1 MTDPRRPAADPT
13 WRELRPYL
21 TPMRA
26 HAGLFVLGIVLNL
39 LAFSASIGL
48 IALSGWF
55 LSATALAG
63 LSAATAASFNFYLPS
78 AWIRL
83 FVIVRTAG
91 RYGERLTSH
100 QATLKLLSALRKR
113 AYRQIEPLS
122 PAALQ
127 GYGSGDLMTRLTA
140 DVDALDGLYLRVLMP
155 SIVALWVI
163 VGCGVV
169 IGVFAPGIGL
179 FAAAALLASAL
190 AGPWLAW
197 RRGQRHSARWQALDS
212 QLRGRLIA
220 RLAAFP
226 ELLLYGRWA
235 HERDSLLAA
244 QHQRDAE
251 ERRLARLW
259 GHSQLLTHTLLG
271 ISVTV
276 TLALAARLIETRTL
290 DPALLAL
297 MGLTVLV
304 AFEAI
309 APLPKAMQELGR
321 LCQAARRLNRL
332 NAELP
337 SVSYPAADQATPGD
351 ARLEVETLRVC
362 FDADTPALDGLTLT
376 IDSGE
381 HVALLGPTGSGKTT
395 LFNALLRFVVPQRGN
410 LSLGGAELGA
420 LSEPSL
426 RQAFAVAPQDVH
438 LFVASYRENLLIAAP
453 EASDESMIELLEAL
467 GLGDWL
473 ASQPAGLDS
482 YPDEAGSSLSGGQL
496 RRFGVARALLRAGR
510 RSRLAGLE
518 RTLRRVDSR
527 AGYARLRHADG
538 TDPTHGEL
546 VLMATTTHA
555 RHLDVERRQVA
566 LDPEGY
572 LADLDD
578 WSPAVAE
585 ALASEEGR
593 ELTDE
598 HWEVIEILRDFYR
611 RYEMA
616 PAMRPLVKAVGQRLG
631 PDKGRSIHLMR
642 LFPDSPAKVAARLA
656 GLPKP
661 TNCL

>member
-1 MTDPRRPAADPT
+1 MTEPRKPEADTT

-21 TPMRA
+21 TPLRA
-26 HAGLFVLGIVLNL
+26 HIGLFMLAIVLNL

-100 QATLKLLSALRKR
+100 QATLKLLSALRER
-113 AYRQIEPLS
+113 TYRHIEPLS
-122 PAALQ
+122 PTALQ
-127 GYGSGDLMTRLTA
+127 LYGSGDLMTRLTA

-169 IGVFAPGIGL
+169 IGVFAPGVGL
-179 FAAAALLASAL
+179 FAGAALLASAL
-190 AGPWLAW
+190 FGPWLAW
-197 RRGQRHSARWQALDS
+197 RRGQRHSAHWQALDG

-220 RLAAFP
+220 RLAALP

-235 HERDSLLAA
+235 HERDTLLADQA
-244 QHQRDAE
+244 QRDAE
-251 ERRLARLW
+251 EQRLARLW
-259 GHSQLLTHTLLG
+259 GQAQLLTHTLLG
-271 ISVTV
+271 ISVSV
-276 TLALAARLIETRTL
+276 TLALAAWLVDSGAL
-290 DPALLAL
+290 DPRLLAL
-297 MGLTVLV
+297 MGLAVLA

-309 APLPKAMQELGR
+309 APLPKAMQDLGGLR
-321 LCQAARRLNRL
+321 HAAARLNHL
-332 NAELP
+332 QAELP
-337 SVSYPAADQATPGD
+337 SVDYPDVDRATPVD
-351 ARLEVETLRVC
+351 ANLRIEALRVC
-362 FDADTPALDGLTLT
+362 FEAGIPALDDVTLA

-395 LFNALLRFVVPQRGN
+395 LFNALLRFAVPQQGTLR
-410 LSLGGAELGA
+410 LGGAKLDA

-453 EASDESMIELLEAL
+453 EASDAMLVELLEAL

-482 YPDEAGSSLSGGQL
+482 YPDEGGSSLSGGQL
-496 RRFGVARALLRAGR
+496 RRFGVARALLCEAPVVLLDEPTEWLDEDSASRVLGEIRRRCRGRTLLLATHRLRELERFDRIAVLDAGR
-510 RSRLAGLE
+510 LLECDTPHALLADPQSRYAA
-518 RTLRRVDSR
+518 LRRRTVI
-527 AGYARLRHADG
+527 
-538 TDPTHGEL
+538 
-546 VLMATTTHA
+546 
-555 RHLDVERRQVA
+555 
-566 LDPEGY
+566 
-572 LADLDD
+572 
-578 WSPAVAE
+578 AE
-585 ALASEEGR
+585 
-593 ELTDE
+593 
-598 HWEVIEILRDFYR
+598 
-611 RYEMA
+611 
-616 PAMRPLVKAVGQRLG
+616 
-631 PDKGRSIHLMR
+631 
-642 LFPDSPAKVAARLA
+642 
-656 GLPKP
+656 
-661 TNCL
+661 

>member
-1 MTDPRRPAADPT
+1 MIDPRKPSTDAT

-21 TPMRA
+21 TLLRA
-26 HAGLFVLGIVLNL
+26 HAGLFVLGIALNL

-63 LSAATAASFNFYLPS
+63 LSAATAAAFNFYLPS

-100 QATLKLLSALRKR
+100 QATLKLLSALRER
-113 AYRQIEPLS
+113 AYRHIEPLS

-127 GYGSGDLMTRLTA
+127 RYGSGDLLARLTA
-140 DVDALDGLYLRVLMP
+140 DIDALDGFYLRVLMP

-179 FAAAALLASAL
+179 FAGAALLASAL
-190 AGPWLAW
+190 LGPWLAW
-197 RRGQRHSARWQALDS
+197 RRGQRHSARWQALDA

-244 QHQRDAE
+244 QRQRDAE

-271 ISVTV
+271 ISVSV
-276 TLALAARLIETRTL
+276 TLALAAWLVDRGAL
-290 DPALLAL
+290 DPTLLAL
-297 MGLTVLV
+297 MGLAVLA

-309 APLPKAMQELGR
+309 APLPKAMQDLGR
-321 LCQAARRLNRL
+321 LRHAAARLNRL
-332 NAELP
+332 DAELP
-337 SVSYPAADQATPGD
+337 GVDYPDTDRATPDD
-351 ARLEVETLRVC
+351 ARLQIESLRVC
-362 FDADTPALDGLTLT
+362 FEAGIPALDDVTLA
-376 IDSGE
+376 IASGE
-381 HVALLGPTGSGKTT
+381 HVALLGATGSGKTT
-395 LFNALLRFVVPQRGN
+395 LFNALLRFVVPQRGT
-410 LSLGGAELGA
+410 LSLGGAALDA

-453 EASDESMIELLEAL
+453 EASDATLIELLEAL

-482 YPDEAGSSLSGGQL
+482 YPDEGGSSLSGGQL
-496 RRFGVARALLRAGR
+496 RRFGVARALLYEAPVVVLDEPTEWLDEASASRVLAEIRRRCRGRTLLLATHRLRQLDRFDRIAVLDAGR
-510 RSRLAGLE
+510 VLEFDTPQALLADARSRYAA
-518 RTLRRVDSR
+518 LRRRTVI
-527 AGYARLRHADG
+527 
-538 TDPTHGEL
+538 
-546 VLMATTTHA
+546 
-555 RHLDVERRQVA
+555 
-566 LDPEGY
+566 
-572 LADLDD
+572 
-578 WSPAVAE
+578 
-585 ALASEEGR
+585 AS
-593 ELTDE
+593 
-598 HWEVIEILRDFYR
+598 
-611 RYEMA
+611 
-616 PAMRPLVKAVGQRLG
+616 
-631 PDKGRSIHLMR
+631 
-642 LFPDSPAKVAARLA
+642 
-656 GLPKP
+656 
-661 TNCL
+661 

>member
-1 MTDPRRPAADPT
+1 MIDPRKPSTDAT

-21 TPMRA
+21 TLLRA
-26 HAGLFVLGIVLNL
+26 HAGLFILGIALNL

-63 LSAATAASFNFYLPS
+63 LSAATAFNFYLPS

-83 FVIVRTAG
+83 FVLVRTAG

-100 QATLKLLSALRKR
+100 QATLKLLSALRER
-113 AYRQIEPLS
+113 AYRHIEPLS

-127 GYGSGDLMTRLTA
+127 RYGSGDLMTRLTA

-179 FAAAALLASAL
+179 FAATALLASAL
-190 AGPWLAW
+190 LGPWLAW
-197 RRGQRHSARWQALDS
+197 RRGQRHSARWQALDA

-220 RLAAFP
+220 RLAAFS
-226 ELLLYGRWA
+226 ELLLYGRWT

-244 QHQRDAE
+244 QRQRDAE

-276 TLALAARLIETRTL
+276 TLALAAWLVDAGTL
-290 DPALLAL
+290 DPTLLAL
-297 MGLTVLV
+297 MGLAVLA

-309 APLPKAMQELGR
+309 APLPKAMQDLGR
-321 LCQAARRLNRL
+321 LRHAAARLNRL
-332 NAELP
+332 HAELP
-337 SVSYPAADQATPGD
+337 GVDYPDVDRATPGD
-351 ARLEVETLRVC
+351 ARLKVEALRVC
-362 FDADTPALDGLTLT
+362 FDGIPALDDVTLA
-376 IDSGE
+376 IASGE
-381 HVALLGPTGSGKTT
+381 HVALLGATGSGKTT
-395 LFNALLRFVVPQRGN
+395 LLNALLRFVAPQRGT
-410 LSLGGAELGA
+410 LSLGGAALDA

-453 EASDESMIELLEAL
+453 EASDATLIELLEAL

-482 YPDEAGSSLSGGQL
+482 YPDEGGSSLSGGQL
-496 RRFGVARALLRAGR
+496 RRFGVARALLYEAPVVLLDEPTEWLDEASASRVLAEIRRRCRGRTLLLATHRLRELDRFDRIAVLDAGR
-510 RSRLAGLE
+510 VLEFDTPQALLADARSRYAA
-518 RTLRRVDSR
+518 LRRRTVI
-527 AGYARLRHADG
+527 
-538 TDPTHGEL
+538 
-546 VLMATTTHA
+546 
-555 RHLDVERRQVA
+555 
-566 LDPEGY
+566 
-572 LADLDD
+572 
-578 WSPAVAE
+578 
-585 ALASEEGR
+585 AS
-593 ELTDE
+593 
-598 HWEVIEILRDFYR
+598 
-611 RYEMA
+611 
-616 PAMRPLVKAVGQRLG
+616 
-631 PDKGRSIHLMR
+631 
-642 LFPDSPAKVAARLA
+642 
-656 GLPKP
+656 
-661 TNCL
+661 

>member
-1 MTDPRRPAADPT
+1 MTDRGGPTANET

-21 TPMRA
+21 APLRA
-26 HAGLFVLGIVLNL
+26 HAGLFILGIALNL

-63 LSAATAASFNFYLPS
+63 LSAATAFNFYLPS

-83 FVIVRTAG
+83 FVLVRTAG

-100 QATLKLLSALRKR
+100 QATLKLLSALRER
-113 AYRQIEPLS
+113 AYRHIEPLS

-127 GYGSGDLMTRLTA
+127 RYGSGDLMTRLTA

-179 FAAAALLASAL
+179 FAATALLASAL
-190 AGPWLAW
+190 LGPWLAW
-197 RRGQRHSARWQALDS
+197 RRGQRHSARWQALDA

-220 RLAAFP
+220 RLAAFS
-226 ELLLYGRWA
+226 ELLLYGRWT
-235 HERDSLLAA
+235 HERDTLLAA
-244 QHQRDAE
+244 QRQRDAE

-276 TLALAARLIETRTL
+276 TLALAAWLVDAGTL
-290 DPALLAL
+290 DPTLLAL
-297 MGLTVLV
+297 MGLAVLA

-309 APLPKAMQELGR
+309 APLPKAMQDLGR
-321 LCQAARRLNRL
+321 LRHAAARLNRL
-332 NAELP
+332 HAELP
-337 SVSYPAADQATPGD
+337 GVDYPDVDRATPGD
-351 ARLEVETLRVC
+351 ARLKVEALRVC
-362 FDADTPALDGLTLT
+362 FDGIPALDDVTLA
-376 IDSGE
+376 IASGE
-381 HVALLGPTGSGKTT
+381 HVALLGATGSGKTT
-395 LFNALLRFVVPQRGN
+395 LLNALLRFVAPQRGT
-410 LSLGGAELGA
+410 LSLGGAALDA

-453 EASDESMIELLEAL
+453 EASDATLIELLEAL

-482 YPDEAGSSLSGGQL
+482 YPDEGGSSLSGGQL
-496 RRFGVARALLRAGR
+496 RRFGVARALLYEAPVVLLDEPTEWLDEASASRVLAEIRRRCRGRTLLLATHRLRELDRFDRIAVLDAGR
-510 RSRLAGLE
+510 VLEFDTPQALLADARSRYAA
-518 RTLRRVDSR
+518 LRRRTVI
-527 AGYARLRHADG
+527 
-538 TDPTHGEL
+538 
-546 VLMATTTHA
+546 
-555 RHLDVERRQVA
+555 
-566 LDPEGY
+566 
-572 LADLDD
+572 
-578 WSPAVAE
+578 
-585 ALASEEGR
+585 AS
-593 ELTDE
+593 
-598 HWEVIEILRDFYR
+598 
-611 RYEMA
+611 
-616 PAMRPLVKAVGQRLG
+616 
-631 PDKGRSIHLMR
+631 
-642 LFPDSPAKVAARLA
+642 
-656 GLPKP
+656 
-661 TNCL
+661 